1 MKKFFL
7 PIALF
12 AVTFYGHAQESQE
25 EIVEIQEKS
34 GSYYKASNYD
44 KWSVELNVGANNA
57 LYNFSSGYY
66 DRKVLNL
73 WHADIGFR
81 YMFNTKF
88 GLKAD
93 AGFDQLKNHPDSKEF
108 ETRQW
113 RFSLQGVLNLGRILS
128 FEDWTKSLS
137 LLFHAGPGYA
147 ILQNDNLPEDDGMI
161 NIMAG
166 LTAQYKISNRLA
178 LTADL
183 TGMNNFQQGYTWNGT
198 SRTESYITVNTVI
211 PSQVVNGETIPGQI
225 VTSQV
230 ANPAT
235 QYTKHLNP
243 LLNAS
248 IGLTYYFGNR
258 EHADWYLDS
267 YVLEQRVDNIEEMLK
282 DDDDDG
288 VPNYLD
294 QEPNSAPGAV
304 VDTKGRTI
312 DANGNGVPDVIEQ
325 YIAEN
330 YPAAGTTGVLSD
342 SNILRQLIDS
352 GIINVYF
359 DYDKSDPFDASI
371 GGVDFVVE
379 YLKMNPNASVD
390 VFGYADP
397 VGGSAYN
404 QALSQRRADAVK
416 QILVG
421 KGINA
426 SRINAKGQGV
436 DGDFQGSA
444 VSAHQLARRVIFKI
458 K

>member
-7 PIALF
+7 PIAIL
-12 AVTFYGHAQESQE
+12 ALASYSQAQDVQE
-25 EIVEIQEKS
+25 EIVEAS
-34 GSYYKASNYD
+34 PTTYKAGNYD
-44 KWSVELNVGANNA
+44 KWSVELNAGGNNA
-57 LYNFSSGYY
+57 IYNWNNGAADAKFLG
-66 DRKVLNL
+66 L
-73 WHADIGFR
+73 WHADLGVR

-93 AGFDQLKNHPDSKEF
+93 AGFDRIKNRDKSPEF
-108 ETRQW
+108 ESKHW
-113 RFSLQGVLNLGRILS
+113 RFSLQGVLNLGRVLS
-128 FEDWTKSLS
+128 FEDWTKSFS

-147 ILQNDNLPEDDGMI
+147 IFQNDEMPEDDKMF
-161 NIMAG
+161 NVMAG
-166 LTAQYKISNRLA
+166 LTGQFKLSDRFA
-178 LTADL
+178 LTLDV
-183 TGMNNFQQGYTWNGT
+183 TGMNNFGMNYTWNGL
-198 SRTESYITVNTVI
+198 SRTAQYLTVTTVI
-211 PSQVVNGETIPGQI
+211 PSQVLDNGEVVPGQTI
-225 VTSQV
+225 TSQV
-230 ANPAT
+230 QNPASN
-235 QYTKHLNP
+235 YTRHLNP
-243 LLNAS
+243 LLNAT

-258 EHADWYLDS
+258 QHADWYLEED
-267 YVLEQRVDNIEEMLK
+267 LGQRIDNIEEMLK

-294 QEPNSAPGAV
+294 QEPDSAPGAV

-325 YIAEN
+325 YIKDN
-330 YPAAGTTGVLSD
+330 YPGTGTSGVLSD

-359 DYDKSDPFDASI
+359 DYDKSQPFDASV
-371 GGVDFVVE
+371 GGIDFVVE

-390 VFGYADP
+390 ILGYADP

-416 QILVG
+416 QIIVG

-426 SRINAKGQGV
+426 SRLNAKGQGI
-436 DGDFQGSA
+436 DGDFKGSA

-458 K
+458 R